1 MSDSIPSAEADLPAR
16 PPVRAGWAVGDL
28 LLAGGSVVLAITLF
42 LPWFSA
48 SVHFGGRFSAGA
60 GGGFSLAGVDGN
72 LHGTADGP
80 RVHGYLWVVLVLVL
94 ATLAILVLRPYLA
107 ALAASLPSLR
117 QLLLATT
124 GLALLVTLLGFAS
137 RPTAGGTA
145 GPLGITV
152 SVSWSY
158 GAFLAVLA
166 AAIAFAATFAPSAV
180 GVRPAP
186 APRD

>member
-1 MSDSIPSAEADLPAR
+1 MSDSIASAEADLPAR
-16 PPVRAGWAVGDL
+16 QPARSGWAPGDL
-28 LLAGGSVVLAITLF
+28 LLAGASVVLAIALF

-48 SVHFGGRFSAGA
+48 SVRLGGAFSA
-60 GGGFSLAGVDGN
+60 GGGFAPLGLHGN

-80 RVHGYLWVVLVLVL
+80 RVHGYLWVILVLVL

-107 ALAASLPSLR
+107 TLTASLPGPR

-124 GLALLVTLLGFAS
+124 GLALLLTLIGFAS
-137 RPTAGGTA
+137 RPAAGGTA
-145 GPLGITV
+145 GALGITV

-166 AAIAFAATFAPSAV
+166 AAVACAAVFAPSAAS
-180 GVRPAP
+180 VRPAP
-186 APRD
+186 GAHD

>member
-1 MSDSIPSAEADLPAR
+1 MSDSIASAEADLPAR
-16 PPVRAGWAVGDL
+16 PRVRAGWAVGDL
-28 LLAGGSVVLAITLF
+28 LLAGGSVVLAIALF

-48 SVHFGGRFSAGA
+48 SVHFGGRFSAG
-60 GGGFSLAGVDGN
+60 GGFSPVGVAGN

-94 ATLAILVLRPYLA
+94 ATLAILALRPYLA

-166 AAIAFAATFAPSAV
+166 AAVAFAAAFAPSAA
-180 GVRPAP
+180 GSRPAP

>member
-1 MSDSIPSAEADLPAR
+1 LSTLPKKESASS
-16 PPVRAGWAVGDL
+16 GWAAADL
-28 LLAGGSVVLAITLF
+28 LLAGSSVVLAIALF

-48 SVHFGGRFSAGA
+48 SVHFGGGFSA
-60 GGGFSLAGVDGN
+60 GGGFSSVGVHGN
-72 LHGTADGP
+72 LHGTTDGP

-107 ALAASLPSLR
+107 TLAASLPSLR

-124 GLALLVTLLGFAS
+124 GLALLLTLIGFAS
-137 RPTAGGTA
+137 RPAAGSTAGS
-145 GPLGITV
+145 LGITV

-158 GAFLAVLA
+158 GAFVAVLA
-166 AAIAFAATFAPSAV
+166 AAVAFAAVFTPSAA

-186 APRD
+186 GAPD